1 MFFYNQAI
9 KIYGLLIF
17 AFSKFNSKANLFLIG
32 RKNWRKRYAEQFTS
46 IKNPIW
52 VHCSSLGEFEQGRP
66 LIEWM
71 KEKYPSQSLI
81 VTFFSPSGFEIQKN
95 YKKADAIFYLPLDT
109 QQNAIDFIELL
120 QPSLVVFVKYEF
132 WLNYLFELQKRKIP
146 TLLISSKFRSNQIF
160 FRWYGKIFQKGLATF
175 NQIFVQDNASK
186 IMLKKIGI
194 ENTIKAYDT
203 RFDRVYHNSLQV
215 KLPDCIH
222 QFCASKKIIV
232 VGSSWA
238 ADEDILCNW
247 MKYNLPTDWKIIWVP
262 HEINVTKIKQ
272 LQSKIS
278 TQSLLFSEINQTEK
292 LNLNAQH
299 LIVDTIGLLSKIYSI
314 ANIAYIGGGFGS
326 GIHNI
331 LEPAVFGMPIIFGP
345 KYQKFNE
352 AIDLIKDGAAF
363 SFKNENEFEQF
374 FKKLL
379 SDENEILQKSN
390 ISKQY
395 VQLHLGGT
403 KAITDY
409 LIANSL
415 I

>member
-1 MFFYNQAI
+1 
-9 KIYGLLIF
+9 
-17 AFSKFNSKANLFLIG
+17 
-32 RKNWRKRYAEQFTS
+32 
-46 IKNPIW
+46 
-52 VHCSSLGEFEQGRP
+52 
-66 LIEWM
+66 
-71 KEKYPSQSLI
+71 
-81 VTFFSPSGFEIQKN
+81 
-95 YKKADAIFYLPLDT
+95 
-109 QQNAIDFIELL
+109 
-120 QPSLVVFVKYEF
+120 
-132 WLNYLFELQKRKIP
+132 
-146 TLLISSKFRSNQIF
+146 
-160 FRWYGKIFQKGLATF
+160 
-175 NQIFVQDNASK
+175 
-186 IMLKKIGI
+186 
-194 ENTIKAYDT
+194 
-203 RFDRVYHNSLQV
+203 
-215 KLPDCIH
+215 
-222 QFCASKKIIV
+222 
-232 VGSSWA
+232 
-238 ADEDILCNW
+238 

-363 SFKNENEFEQF
+363 SFKNENELEQF